1 MPLLRLRVLS
11 ERTVYG
17 HHAVNYI
24 FESPEQDVAAHVLRV
39 LQTRDETAIGP
50 LMATLLPETWKA
62 EGLTLLPTYAVTSIH
77 GSHYGHAFDQQTVNW
92 RDSSHTFAPY
102 VESQTKKEDLS

>member
-11 ERTVYG
+11 DPNIAG

-24 FESPEQDVAAHVLRV
+24 FESPEQDVRAHVLRV
-39 LQTRDETAIGP
+39 LRSRPETAIGP
-50 LMATLLPETWKA
+50 LMASLLPETWQA
-62 EGLTLLPTYAVTSIH
+62 VGLTLLPTTAVTSIY
-77 GSHYGHAFDQQTVNW
+77 GSHYDHPFTQQTVNW

-102 VESQTKKEDLS
+102 VKP